1 MVLKQLVVGKVVVPV
16 VVECEQRVKAHEV
29 VLVVLVVRQ
38 EGVVYLHNRVQR
50 PS

>member
-29 VLVVLVVRQ
+29 VLVVRQ